1 MDRYRTSYREARVTA
16 LSFEGAFIAGM
27 RKMIEIEKTL
37 DTPREHIRMLSVHL
51 PIVDSHTMSQLYT
64 IKYIIQSKYK
74 VDYNANPTNKFD
86 TTLCR

>member
-1 MDRYRTSYREARVTA
+1 MERYRTSYREVRVTA

-74 VDYNANPTNKFD
+74 VDYNGNPINKFD